1 MLSDANIVTATDQMP
16 ANPEGLVRPP
26 LYAIEPPD
34 ITDLRKKFDRA
45 RDMSGEARRKSIM
58 ARGYFDGPDQLNS
71 ETRTILK
78 MRMQPPIY
86 TNQIRPAINGILGV
100 MQGAQTDPRAFP
112 RNPQDTES
120 ANVASKTLRYIA
132 DVSDFDEVKLDCA
145 ENFWI
150 EGTAAAIIECDGE
163 NITVNQVRWD
173 EFFFDPRSRRPD
185 FKDASYL
192 GFAQWLNSEFVLR
205 MYPEQ
210 YAAMGNPMDT
220 NNGIGIEPT
229 WEDKPENM
237 SPWISSKDKRLLVVT
252 LFYAK
257 DGKWFRCVY
266 CAAGV
271 FEHDETGYTDDK
283 GNVICPVEAVSY
295 AVDKDN
301 ERYGHVRDMM
311 PIQDEVNA
319 SRSRSLH
326 LANSRQ
332 IQQTDPSAPPIDAD
346 EARREAA
353 KADGV
358 IPPGWQKVPTDD
370 MLQANLLRNQEAKSE
385 LQRMA
390 PTPATLGR
398 EGGASSGRERLV
410 LQQAGMTELAR
421 PMGRFDSWGQRCYR
435 QMWWR
440 AQQFWTAPKFIR
452 VTDQV
457 RAPEFLQINEPVF
470 DEQGQPVIEGMQP
483 VVDPQ
488 TGQPVIDPY
497 TQQPAMQP
505 VQKVNNRIAELD
517 LDIIIETVPD
527 SANLQSEVFEDM
539 MQLLQTTGLQGVF
552 SPEFELILELSPIQ
566 NKTELLEKLKTAR
579 EGQQNTQL
587 AEAAKIIEQ
596 LQAQIADLTQ
606 GQAAAD
612 IEKTQSETRENI
624 AQAEKIEAETGKVEA
639 EGIRTL
645 FEPFRQQPQ
654 PKQAVDG

>member
-1 MLSDANIVTATDQMP
+1 MLIDPQIVVATDQMP
-16 ANPEGLVRPP
+16 ANPEGLIKPP
-26 LYAIEPPD
+26 LYAIDPPD

-45 RDMSGEARRKSIM
+45 RDMSSEARKRSIM
-58 ARGYFDGPDQLNS
+58 ARGYYDGPAQLDS
-71 ETRTILK
+71 DTRTILK

-86 TNQIRPAINGILGV
+86 TNQIRPAVNGILGV

-132 DVSDFDEVKLDCA
+132 DVTDFDEVKLDCA

-150 EGTAAAIIECDGE
+150 EGTCAAIIECDGD
-163 NITVNQVRWD
+163 NISVNQVRWE
-173 EFFFDPRSRRPD
+173 EFFFDPHSRRPD

-192 GFAQWLNSEFVLR
+192 GFAQWLNSDYVQR
-205 MYPEQ
+205 IYPEQ
-210 YAAMGNPMDT
+210 YAALGNPMDT
-220 NNGIGIEPT
+220 SNGIGIEPT

-283 GNVICPVEAVSY
+283 GNVICPMEAVSY
-295 AVDKDN
+295 AVDKKN
-301 ERYGHVRDMM
+301 ERYGHVQDMM

-332 IQQTDPSAPPIDAD
+332 IQQTDPTAPPIDAD
-346 EARREAA
+346 LARQEAA

-398 EGGASSGRERLV
+398 DQGASSGRERLV

-421 PMGRFDSWGQRCYR
+421 PMGRLDGWGQRCYR

-440 AQQFWTAPKFIR
+440 AQQFWKAPKFIR

-457 RAPEFLQINEPVF
+457 SAPEFLQINEPVF
-470 DEQGQPVIEGMQP
+470 DEADQPVLKVDERTGMP
-483 VVDPQ
+483 VMQAIVDPQ
-488 TGQPVIDPY
+488 TGQPVMDPQ
-497 TQQPAMQP
+497 TGQPAAQP
-505 VQKVNNRIAELD
+505 VQEVKNRIAELD

-527 SANLQSEVFEDM
+527 TANLQSEVFGDIMEIVRSS
-539 MQLLQTTGLQGVF
+539 GLQAVF

-566 NKTELLEKLKTAR
+566 NKTELLERLKTAR

-587 AEAAKIIEQ
+587 AEAAQIIQQ
-596 LQAQIADLTQ
+596 LQAQIADFQQ

-612 IEKTQSETRENI
+612 VEKTASETRENI
-624 AQAEKIEAETGKVEA
+624 AQAEKIEAETV
-639 EGIRTL
+639 RTL

-654 PKQAVDG
+654 SSQEA